1 MDRMITRIVKLTMAT
16 ENIDTFT
23 TYFDTVCD
31 IIRHQ
36 PGCHKLQV
44 WQDLHQPNIFFT
56 YSIWESESDLDNY
69 RYSDFFSIF
78 WKTVKPWFA
87 AKAEVWSFGVVVDL

>member
-1 MDRMITRIVKLTMAT
+1 MITRIVKLTMAE
-16 ENIDTFT
+16 ENIDKFKS
-23 TYFDTVCD
+23 YFDTVCD

-44 WQDLHQPNIFFT
+44 WQDIHNPQIFFT
-56 YSIWESESDLDNY
+56 YSIWDAEKDLDTY
-69 RYSDFFSIF
+69 RYSDFFAVF

-87 AKAEVWSFGVVVDL
+87 AKAEVWSFDVLMDL